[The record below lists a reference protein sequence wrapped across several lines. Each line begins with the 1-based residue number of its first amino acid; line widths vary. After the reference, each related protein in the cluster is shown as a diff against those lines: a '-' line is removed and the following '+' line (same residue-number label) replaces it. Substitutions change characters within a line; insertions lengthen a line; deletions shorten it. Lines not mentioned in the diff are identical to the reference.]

1 MRLNSEGARP
11 GRPAWQAPIA
21 GAAFVTLI
29 GLQIACQNERD
40 ITLQWLAGHA
50 GIGALIGLLVLLCD
64 GPGPGTLLS
73 RFLALIS
80 PFTMLLP
87 VAGVLFNVAAY
98 VTNRNHPGMYRSM
111 SRLTLGISLIITTL
125 TIWLL

>member
-1 MRLNSEGARP
+1 M
-11 GRPAWQAPIA
+11 
-21 GAAFVTLI
+21 TLI
-29 GLQIACQNERD
+29 GLQIAYVDDRD
-40 ITLQWLAGHA
+40 ITLQWLAGST
-50 GIGALIGLLVLLCD
+50 GVGALIGLLVLLCD

-98 VTNRNHPGMYRSM
+98 MANRNHPGMYRSM
-111 SRLTLGISLIITTL
+111 SRLTLGISLIISAL